1 MLGGIFY
8 VSKKCYNICMT
19 YFNNTFWLLAFAW
32 LMITLYLLKKDP
44 KQDSGETATNKSSF
58 FTKKNWQPV
67 IAKYTQDLT
76 QLAREK
82 KLDPVIGRDTEIR
95 RVVQILSRRK
105 KNNVILVG
113 KAGIGKTA
121 IAEGLAMAI
130 ADNQVP
136 SSLMNKVVLKV
147 EMSAVLAG
155 TKYRGEFEN
164 RFKTLIDTII
174 AMDKQIIVFIDE
186 IHTIVEAGGAE
197 GAIDAD
203 DIIKAPLARGELQML
218 GTTTIDEY
226 KKYILPDTTLT
237 RRFDAL
243 LIEEPS
249 KAATIK
255 ILQGLKKSY
264 EEYHRVIISDEIIK
278 KIVEHSTIIKDRV
291 FPDKAIDIMDEL
303 AAKVRLDNVNNKS
316 VVKVSLKDLQE
327 VMAFFKKQ
335 NF

>member
-1 MLGGIFY
+1 
-8 VSKKCYNICMT
+8 MT
-19 YFNNTFWLLAFAW
+19 YFNDTFWLLAFVW

-44 KQDSGETATNKSSF
+44 KKDQGELTTNKGSF

-82 KLDPVIGRDTEIR
+82 KLDPVIGREKEIR
-95 RVVQILSRRK
+95 RVIQILSRRK

-130 ADNQVP
+130 ADNKVP
-136 SSLMNKVVLKV
+136 SSLMNKVVLKI

-249 KAATIK
+249 KIDTIK

-264 EEYHRVIISDEIIK
+264 EDYHKVIINDEIIK
-278 KIVEHSTIIKDRV
+278 KIVENSSIIKNRV

-303 AAKVRLDNVNNKS
+303 AAKVRLDNVNSKS
-316 VVKVSLKDLQE
+316 VIKVTVKDLQE
-327 VMAFFKKQ
+327 VMEFFKKQ
-335 NF
+335 EF

>member
-1 MLGGIFY
+1 
-8 VSKKCYNICMT
+8 MT

-136 SSLMNKVVLKV
+136 SSLMNKVVLKI

>member
-1 MLGGIFY
+1 MFGGIFY
-8 VSKKCYNICMT
+8 VAKKCYNIGMT

-44 KQDSGETATNKSSF
+44 QQDSGGTATNKSSF

-95 RVVQILSRRK
+95 RVIQILSRRK
-105 KNNVILVG
+105 KNNIILVG

-130 ADNQVP
+130 AESRVP
-136 SSLMNKVVLKV
+136 SSLMNKVVLKI

-226 KKYILPDTTLT
+226 KKYILPDTALT

-249 KAATIK
+249 KEATIK

-327 VMAFFKKQ
+327 VMALFKKQ
-335 NF
+335 EF

>member
-1 MLGGIFY
+1 ML
-8 VSKKCYNICMT
+8 
-19 YFNNTFWLLAFAW
+19 YFNNTFWLLVIFWFA
-32 LMITLYLLKKDP
+32 ITLYLLKKDS
-44 KQDSGETATNKSSF
+44 KKSKGETTAKGSF
-58 FTKKNWQPV
+58 FTKKNWQPA
-67 IAKYTQDLT
+67 ISSYTIDLT

-82 KLDPVIGRDTEIR
+82 KMDPVIGREKEIR
-95 RVVQILSRRK
+95 RVIQILSRRK
-105 KNNVILVG
+105 KNNVILIG

-130 ADNQVP
+130 AENKVP
-136 SSLMNKVVLKV
+136 SSLINKVVLKI

-164 RFKTLIDTII
+164 RFKTLIDSII
-174 AMDKQIIVFIDE
+174 AMNKQIIVFIDE

-249 KAATIK
+249 RLETIK
-255 ILQGLKKSY
+255 ILQGLKASY
-264 EEYHRVIISDEIIK
+264 EAYHKVIISDEIIK
-278 KIVEHSTIIKDRV
+278 KIVEHSSAIKDRV

-303 AAKVRLDNVNNKS
+303 AAKVRLDNVNNKK
-316 VVKVSLKDLQE
+316 VIKVSVKDLQE
-327 VMAFFKKQ
+327 VMEFFKKQ

>member
-1 MLGGIFY
+1 ML
-8 VSKKCYNICMT
+8 
-19 YFNNTFWLLAFAW
+19 YFNNTFWLLFFTW
-32 LMITLYLLKKDP
+32 LIVSLYLLKKDH
-44 KQDSGETATNKSSF
+44 KTEVNETVNKGSF
-58 FTKKNWQPV
+58 FAKKNWQPV
-67 IAKYTQDLT
+67 ISRYTTDLT
-76 QLAREK
+76 QLAREHK
-82 KLDPVIGRDTEIR
+82 MDPVIGREKEIR
-95 RVVQILSRRK
+95 RVIQILSRRK
-105 KNNVILVG
+105 KNNVILIG

-130 ADNQVP
+130 VSNQVP
-136 SSLMNKVVLKV
+136 NSLSNKVVLKID
-147 EMSAVLAG
+147 MSAVLAG

-164 RFKTLIDTII
+164 RFKTLIDGIV
-174 AMDKQIIVFIDE
+174 AMNKQIIVFIDE

-218 GTTTIDEY
+218 GTTTINEY

-249 KAATIK
+249 KAETVK
-255 ILQGLKKSY
+255 ILQGLKKGY
-264 EEYHRVIISDEIIK
+264 EDYHKVIIGDEIIK

-303 AAKVRLDNVNNKS
+303 AAQVRLDNINNKNAI
-316 VVKVSLKDLQE
+316 KVTIKDLQK
-327 VMAFFKKQ
+327 VMEFFKKQ

>member
-1 MLGGIFY
+1 ML
-8 VSKKCYNICMT
+8 
-19 YFNNTFWLLAFAW
+19 YFNNTFWLLVIFWFA
-32 LMITLYLLKKDP
+32 ITLYLLKKDS
-44 KQDSGETATNKSSF
+44 KKNKGETTAKGSF
-58 FTKKNWQPV
+58 FTKKNWQPA
-67 IAKYTQDLT
+67 ISSYTIDLT

-82 KLDPVIGRDTEIR
+82 KMDPVIGREKEIR
-95 RVVQILSRRK
+95 RVIQILSRRK
-105 KNNVILVG
+105 KNNVILIG

-130 ADNQVP
+130 AENKVP
-136 SSLMNKVVLKV
+136 SSLVNKVVLKI

-164 RFKTLIDTII
+164 RFKTLIDSII
-174 AMDKQIIVFIDE
+174 SMNKQIIVFIDE

-249 KAATIK
+249 RLETIK
-255 ILQGLKKSY
+255 ILQGLKASY
-264 EEYHRVIISDEIIK
+264 EAYHKVIISDEIIK
-278 KIVEHSTIIKDRV
+278 KIVEHSSAIKDRV

-303 AAKVRLDNVNNKS
+303 AAKVRLDNVNNKK
-316 VVKVSLKDLQE
+316 VIKVSVKDLQE
-327 VMAFFKKQ
+327 VMEFFKKQ